1 MSEIYL
7 GKLADVHAQWSSVRQ
22 SVIAGNIANANTV
35 GFKAS
40 DVTSFEKVL
49 DNVSFDK
56 PAEGADIAIR
66 QDKPWDV
73 LHSGT
78 AVNLANEMIKAGDTA
93 SSFELNT
100 SVMRSFHRMVIS
112 AFGN

>member
-40 DVTSFEKVL
+40 DVTSFEEVL
-49 DNVSFDK
+49 SNVSFGK
-56 PAEGADIAIR
+56 PGEGADISIHP
-66 QDKPWDV
+66 DKPWDV
-73 LHSGT
+73 MHSGT
-78 AVNLANEMIKAGDTA
+78 AVSLANEMIKAGDTA
-93 SSFELNT
+93 SAFELNT

>member
-22 SVIAGNIANANTV
+22 TVIAGNIANANTV

-49 DNVSFDK
+49 NNTSFDK
-56 PAEGADIAIR
+56 PGESAGISIL

-78 AVNLANEMIKAGDTA
+78 AVSLPNEMIKAGDTA
-93 SSFELNT
+93 SGFELNT

-112 AFGN
+112 VFGS